1 MIYPFK
7 VSIQECDGHTYWVA
21 KSSLLKGCVGQ
32 GDNPEEA
39 ITELADNEKEWLESA
54 KEFGIPIPEVPVLRA
69 DGYSGKLTIRIAPIE
84 HSKAAYYAKEEGV
97 SLNKYI
103 SDAIVSRNS
112 ELSLAQ

>member
-1 MIYPFK
+1 MIYPFS
-7 VSIQECDGHTYWVA
+7 VFQNEVENHFFWVA
-21 KSSLLKGCVGQ
+21 KSSSLKGCVGQ

-39 ITELADNEKEWLESA
+39 IAELADNEKEWLESA

-112 ELSLAQ
+112 EL